1 MELFSSV
8 QSLSCVQLFETP
20 WTAACQASLSI
31 TNSQSLLKLISIESV
46 MPSNHLDLC
55 HPLLLPSVFPSIRVF
70 SNESVLCLRGSETL
84 KKPEIT
90 CPAWLCCPS
99 IAWVAGRLY
108 LEVVPWGARGLDCF
122 GLILN
127 FPETPWAVLIEL
139 LFPCQSLIIRTGLS
153 CFWRLYSAL
162 PVTILGWARADVLS
176 WLQFHCLFIT
186 LFWLCAIDCNLWH
199 VFNAF
204 KSILVVTE
212 WFGDGCSIGFR
223 EF

>member
-55 HPLLLPSVFPSIRVF
+55 HPLLLPSIFPSIRVF

-99 IAWVAGRLY
+99 TAWLAGRLY

-139 LFPCQSLIIRTGLS
+139 LFPCQSLIIRTWTVLLLTFVFCIAS
-153 CFWRLYSAL
+153 DHPW
-162 PVTILGWARADVLS
+162 LGKGWCPQLTSVSLFVHNS
-176 WLQFHCLFIT
+176 FLTLCHWLQSLACLQCF
-186 LFWLCAIDCNLWH
+186 
-199 VFNAF
+199 
-204 KSILVVTE
+204 
-212 WFGDGCSIGFR
+212 
-223 EF
+223 